1 MIARRATRAAG
12 GLCLALLAAATVVGC
27 GEGQSGPSDPRA
39 AAVDAAVRDKWGKSL
54 DELPTVTLQV
64 ISPHNEDIQNEF
76 EWAFSLYH
84 AAQFGQKV
92 KIAWRDVGGG
102 GSAVLRYILNVYE
115 KSETSDLDVVW
126 GGGDDCYHKLAK
138 KNLLAPMTL
147 ADDVLANV
155 PAAFGGVVMYDKDHR
170 WCGSAVSGFG
180 FLYNVESL
188 KWAKIPPPTQW
199 EDLARADCFD
209 QISLSDPMQSSSG
222 ASAYEMIVQT
232 APTWPE
238 GWAKLLGVLANAKKF
253 VDSASGA
260 ANAPVLGEAPLAAC
274 IDFYGICRVAQAP
287 EALVYVSPK
296 GQTAY
301 NPDPIAILKNP
312 PHPQLAQRLVD
323 FVLSRRGQALWA
335 LKVGDPDGPIRSP
348 LGRQPIRRDVYEAY
362 AGRLLPRIV
371 NPYETAGNMKIDM
384 KVWEIRFGVLRN
396 LVGAAAIENAQFL
409 KAARRKLI
417 ETNFEPRRLAEFNRL
432 PDDVD
437 TMAKVAQIAKI
448 LGDKT
453 KPDQAEKITTA
464 WQQFFR
470 EKYKR
475 VSE

>member
-1 MIARRATRAAG
+1 MNARRARFAAG
-12 GLCLALLAAATVVGC
+12 LVLLAAATVAGC
-27 GEGQSGPSDPRA
+27 GQGQEGPSDPRA
-39 AAVDAAVRDKWGKSL
+39 AAVDQAVRKKWGKPL

-64 ISPHNEDIQNEF
+64 ISPNNEDIQNEF
-76 EWAFSLYH
+76 EWAFSLCH
-84 AAQFGQKV
+84 AAEYGQKV

-102 GSAVLRYILNVYE
+102 GTAVLRYIINVYE
-115 KSETSDLDVVW
+115 HSKTSGLDVVW
-126 GGGDDCYHKLAK
+126 GGGEDCYHKLAK
-138 KNLLAPMTL
+138 KDLLETMTL
-147 ADDVLANV
+147 AGDVLANI
-155 PAAFGGVVMYDKDHR
+155 PASFGGVVMYDKDHR

-180 FLYNVESL
+180 FLYNVDSL

-209 QISLSDPMQSSSG
+209 QICLSDPMQSSSG

-232 APTWPE
+232 APTWPA
-238 GWAKLLGVLANAKKF
+238 GWAKLLGILGNAKKF

-287 EALVYVSPK
+287 EAIVYVSPK

-301 NPDPIAILKNP
+301 NPDPIAILKKP
-312 PHPQLAQRLVD
+312 PNRQLAQRFVD
-323 FVLSRRGQALWA
+323 FVLSRRGQGLWA
-335 LKVGDPDGPIRSP
+335 LRVGQPDGPIRSP
-348 LGRQPIRRDVYEAY
+348 LCRQPIRRDVYEAY
-362 AGRLLPRIV
+362 AGQILPRIV

-384 KVWEIRFGVLRN
+384 KVWGIRFGVLRS

-409 KAARRKLI
+409 KAARKKLI

-437 TMAKVAQIAKI
+437 TMTKLAQVAKA

-453 KPDQAEKITTA
+453 RPEDAEKITSE
-464 WQQFFR
+464 WQRFFR
-470 EKYKR
+470 EKYQR